1 MNSRWIKSRVR
12 SISQDLCQIFVG
24 CFTCFI
30 FNFFVNLIYLFW
42 FFKHAACFFPILGF
56 FNIIKDTL
64 HNMFRYAKFSANK
77 SCVFV
82 GEKGGVLLVTKC
94 LKIPFK
100 TGIFLS
106 CLLRLDPWIW
116 CLFSYW
122 MSHRSVLCFLLK
134 KSKQKEM
141 GGNSRLHLWKQNGE
155 ILFFRK
161 MSPEI

>member
-1 MNSRWIKSRVR
+1 MNSRFIKSRVR
-12 SISQDLCQIFVG
+12 SLTQDLCQIFVR

-30 FNFFVNLIYLFW
+30 LKKNVNLLYLF
-42 FFKHAACFFPILGF
+42 CFFPHFSVSSILLKTQCTTCSDMPSF
-56 FNIIKDTL
+56 QQINP
-64 HNMFRYAKFSANK
+64 
-77 SCVFV
+77 VFLW
-82 GEKGGVLLVTKC
+82 GRRGGGVLLVTKF

-100 TGIFLS
+100 IGIFLS

-122 MSHRSVLCFLLK
+122 MSHRSVLGFL